1 MGAGLFIC
9 LLITII
15 IFISALPL
23 VRQTSF
29 ILLQGVPKSV
39 PLSDVNESLLKLDG
53 VLSVHELHVWQLS
66 DTKLIASLHVL
77 LESRRVYMKSASE
90 IRNLLHQ
97 FGIHSATIQPEF
109 VNHDDIDEKLDIQ
122 SENKSDTPYL
132 KSNSSTCMLKCIEDA
147 CLESNCCPPV
157 VHEA

>member
-1 MGAGLFIC
+1 M
-9 LLITII
+9 
-15 IFISALPL
+15 
-23 VRQTSF
+23 
-29 ILLQGVPKSV
+29 
-39 PLSDVNESLLKLDG
+39 
-53 VLSVHELHVWQLS
+53 SVHELHVWQLS

-132 KSNSSTCMLKCIEDA
+132 KSVSFPSIA
-147 CLESNCCPPV
+147 I
-157 VHEA
+157 